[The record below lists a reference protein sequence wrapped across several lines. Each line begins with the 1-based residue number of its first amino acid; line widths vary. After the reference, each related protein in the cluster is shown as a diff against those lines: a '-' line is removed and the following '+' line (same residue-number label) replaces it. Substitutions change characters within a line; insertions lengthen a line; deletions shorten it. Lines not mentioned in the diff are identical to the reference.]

1 MVEVALRTRTLG
13 SPDSASL
20 DDSDDASRNGDELR
34 GGRKPPQPPSTAG
47 RVLRLGWAALETA
60 AIVAG
65 LGWAAANLRAAHD
78 AGQSAQTVISGVR
91 IDDVDVEGLG
101 RDDLN
106 AVAQARGIAASAQPL
121 AMVAGPVST
130 GATASELGASP
141 WIDGAVDGALQVGRS
156 GDAIADLQ
164 TRIRADQGEF
174 DFRIGYTFDE
184 ARALSRLLVLAP
196 RVETPSLPTQLDFD
210 TRKVVPATRGTAL
223 LAYDSLSAVAIGL
236 ARGAETIELVVQDK
250 PPVDDRLKD
259 VADALDISVVLGS
272 FETPYQTNAT
282 AADRTH
288 NLKVGATAIDGTV
301 LLPGEVFS
309 FNEVVGERS
318 AEAGYRYGTGISAG
332 QLVDVL
338 GGGIC
343 QVSSTIYGAAFFS
356 GVELVRSRPHSRPS
370 SYVDMGL
377 DSTVVWP
384 SVDMKFRN
392 DYDFP
397 VVLHMTV
404 SSGKVRA
411 EVLGP
416 RRPYQVAFE
425 RELDEML
432 AFKTVIRDDSRLLAG
447 HTRLA
452 QRGRRGFKVKRFR
465 QFIQG
470 GDVVKDETW
479 ELTYPPTTEIV
490 RRGTSASGK
499 PAEKKTLPAL
509 RDPAP
514 HLKIVQ

>member
-13 SPDSASL
+13 SPKEASP
-20 DDSDDASRNGDELR
+20 DDPSDVPHDETSGR
-34 GGRKPPQPPSTAG
+34 GGRDRDPGGSAAG
-47 RVLRLGWAALETA
+47 RLLRLGWAGLETA

-65 LGWAAANLRAAHD
+65 LGWATANIREAHD
-78 AGQSAQTVISGVR
+78 AGQAAHTVIPGVR
-91 IDDVDVEGLG
+91 IDDVSVEHLG
-101 RDDLN
+101 RDDLR
-106 AVAQARGIAASAQPL
+106 AVAQARGIAASARPL

-130 GATASELGASP
+130 AATASELGATP
-141 WIDGAVDGALQVGRS
+141 WIDGAVDAALDVGRS
-156 GDAIADLQ
+156 GDAIVDLQ
-164 TRIRADQGEF
+164 TRLKAADGDF

-184 ARALSRLLVLAP
+184 SRALERLLALAP

-210 TRKVVPATRGTAL
+210 NRKVVPATRGTAM

-236 ARGAETIELVVQDK
+236 ARGADTLELVVQDK
-250 PPVDDRLKD
+250 PPVDDRLSH
-259 VADALDISVVLGS
+259 VADTLDISVVLGS
-272 FETPYQTNAT
+272 FETPYKTSAD

-288 NLKVGATAIDGTV
+288 NLKVGATSIDGTV

-425 RELDEML
+425 RELDETL
-432 AFKTVIRDDSRLLAG
+432 PFRTVIRDDSRLLAG
-447 HTRLA
+447 HTQLA

-479 ELTYPPTTEIV
+479 ELTYPPTSEIV

-499 PAEKKTLPAL
+499 PSEKKTLPAL
-509 RDPAP
+509 RDPAA